1 MTDITLHPVM
11 CECGA
16 CGAIAFDANA
26 DGTGGAIAGK
36 TVYTLDQ
43 VTANM
48 NRTSYVGTDI
58 PGPRWA
64 FGVDLMGQNKSGSAD
79 TIFFGFYNT
88 QSQLFQVPYVYTNA
102 AGTGLVGR
110 SEYFGFAPFSAA
122 QQEAS
127 RKAIQ
132 LWDDLIKVTFVE
144 QADARNADIT
154 FGNLTNAPNTQAYA
168 FLPYNY
174 GGNSAGLQGDIWVSL
189 SAASNLQLG
198 NGFYGLAT
206 LIHEFGHAIGLQHPG
221 AYNAAPGLSIT
232 YAANAEYY
240 QDTRMYSQMSYFN
253 AEFSGGGHIDWNRL
267 QWVYG
272 QTPLL
277 HDIAT
282 VHKMYGADPTTR
294 TGDTVYGFNSN
305 AGRDVYD
312 FSVNKMPVI
321 SIYDAGGND
330 TLDFSGWNTSS
341 TINLMPGS
349 FSSGGGSGV
358 VPLSDLKARGIL
370 PESYTEAQ
378 YLALRTRYNAVDGML
393 KHNISIAYGTIVEN
407 AIGGAGNDTITGNDV
422 DNVLNGGAGD
432 DKIEGRAGNDTI
444 IGGLGADIMT
454 GGIGND
460 LYYVDNAGDQ
470 VIELLGEGVD
480 TVSSSI
486 SYTLTD
492 NVENLILTG
501 AALNGTGNALNN
513 IITGNELGNTL
524 TGGAGDDTLE
534 GLGGND
540 MLDGGTGADKM
551 SGGTGNDIYIVD
563 NAGDQVIELA
573 GEGTDTVRASI
584 SYTLGAN
591 IENLVLT
598 GTAANGTGNGL
609 DNVIT
614 GNALSNHLNG
624 GAGNDRLIGGDGVDF
639 LTGGAGNDIFVA
651 EINATKVDSK
661 QGPISLDVVLD
672 FTRGQDKI
680 DLSGIDANALI
691 AGHQQFK
698 FVGQAAGKGAGE
710 LSFQH
715 FGNMNAAE
723 KALGMELDGFD
734 GDSPFDG
741 PVTVLL
747 GNVDGGDYDFAM
759 VFVNTPTINTTD
771 LIFV

>member
-1 MTDITLHPVM
+1 MTDITLHPVT

-26 DGTGGAIAGK
+26 DGTGGAIGGK
-36 TVYTLDQ
+36 TVYSLDQ
-43 VTANM
+43 VIANM
-48 NRTSYVGTDI
+48 NRTSYPGTDI
-58 PGPRWA
+58 PGPKWA
-64 FGVDLMGQNKSGSAD
+64 FGVDNMGQNKSGSAD
-79 TIFFGFYNT
+79 VIYFGFYNT
-88 QSQLFQVPYVYTNA
+88 QSQLFQVPYVYRNA
-102 AGTGLVGR
+102 TGGLVGR
-110 SEYFGFAPFSAA
+110 SEYFGFQAFSAE
-122 QQEAS
+122 Q
-127 RKAIQ
+127 KAATIKSIQ
-132 LWDDLIKVTFVE
+132 LWDDLIKLSFVE
-144 QADARNADIT
+144 QSDARNADLT
-154 FGNLTNAPNTQAYA
+154 FGNLTNTTSQAYA
-168 FLPYNY
+168 YLPYNY
-174 GGNSAGLQGDIWVSL
+174 GGNSAGLQGDVWVNVK
-189 SAASNLQLG
+189 AASNLQLD

-206 LIHEFGHAIGLQHPG
+206 LIHEIGHAIGLQHPG

-232 YAANAEYY
+232 YGANAEYY

-267 QWVYG
+267 SWVYG

-282 VHKMYGADPTTR
+282 IQAMYGADPTTR

-312 FSVNKMPVI
+312 FAVNNMPVI

-330 TLDFSGWNTSS
+330 TLDFSGWNTGS
-341 TINLMPGS
+341 TNNLTPGS
-349 FSSGGGSGV
+349 FSSGGGSGL
-358 VPLSDLKARGIL
+358 VPLDVLKARGLL
-370 PESYTEAQ
+370 PASYTEEQ
-378 YLALRTRYNAVDGML
+378 YLALRVRYNAVDGML
-393 KHNISIAYGTIVEN
+393 KHNISIAYGTIIEN
-407 AIGGAGNDTITGNDV
+407 AVGGGGNDTITGNDV
-422 DNVLNGGAGD
+422 GNRLDGGAGD
-432 DKIEGRAGNDTI
+432 DKIEGRGGNDTI
-444 IGGLGADIMT
+444 IGGLGADIMI
-454 GGIGND
+454 GGIGDD

-470 VIELLGEGVD
+470 VTELAGEGTDTVSSAISYTLTDNVENLTLTGAALNGTGNALANTIIGNELGNTLNGGDGDDTLEGLGGNDVLNGGLGADTMKGGTGNDLYFVDNAGDKVIELGGEGVD

-486 SYTLTD
+486 SYTLTE
-492 NVENLILTG
+492 NVEHLI
-501 AALNGTGNALNN
+501 
-513 IITGNELGNTL
+513 
-524 TGGAGDDTLE
+524 
-534 GLGGND
+534 
-540 MLDGGTGADKM
+540 
-551 SGGTGNDIYIVD
+551 
-563 NAGDQVIELA
+563 
-573 GEGTDTVRASI
+573 
-584 SYTLGAN
+584 
-591 IENLVLT
+591 LT
-598 GTAANGTGNGL
+598 GTAANGTGNGF
-609 DNVIT
+609 DNTLT

-639 LTGGAGNDIFVA
+639 LTGGTGNDIFVA
-651 EINATKVDSK
+651 EINATKVASK

-680 DLSGIDANALI
+680 DLTGIDANTTQ
-691 AGHQQFK
+691 AGHQAFK

-759 VFVNTPTINTTD
+759 VFVNTPSLNTTD